1 MPGCVPCTPGP
12 RLPQRCGRAGVAG
25 WWLFPAAPR
34 GPLRAGPP
42 RPGGVPGRGAVGTG
56 GACLPPRG
64 RAMSRATLGDF
75 LLAAKTHL
83 DRAGDAGRDVRVD
96 ADIEDLC
103 RSLGRVSTAMGRYVQ
118 DVTPVRRE
126 RRSRR
131 PPEPA
136 AWARARA
143 EARDALATAAR
154 FLSRSAGDWPLRGP
168 AVTAMGQDLDAAAV
182 SLAAGRDLLQTHV
195 ALAADG
201 TRQPRSGWAMVVT
214 SPPVTRALLA
224 ELASMAEPIAARGAD
239 LALSPS
245 AGGPDTAESRR
256 RFSAAC
262 QARRLPEAGDPVAV
276 LCEGT
281 IASAER
287 VRQLAWGAAG
297 RAVWSPAMSVTSL
310 HQAAAASTVT
320 SHNCEVVLKTLAKR
334 TAGPEFGRV
343 SAELYAA
350 AAAARRARDCWFQAA
365 SAVNRVTTDT
375 RGHVSPAAAEA
386 RDLASWTGRL
396 AYADPAWTLA
406 SGPRQH
412 DRSPQS
418 LAPDADLVPMA
429 VAAVHQ
435 ASETLIRLAQA
446 EQEQIR
452 VAGQVG
458 RILVS
463 TRSLLPYEFEI
474 RRPFTRAPGRRVDQ
488 LLSYYREAGQA
499 SRDATAAVG
508 AVAEVT
514 RAPSRVLTAAWAAAD
529 AALGKSSSYRG
540 RASFYGSQVVPGGSG
555 RLPSEARDRPGP
567 VESKLLDLGV
577 TSPDTLRRAAE
588 IDRTGDRLVNDTAAE
603 QGLGERPDVGP
614 AGLNRSVGTASPV
627 SHELASG
634 DPGAATLLRP
644 PPSLQR
650 EPPEREP

>member
-1 MPGCVPCTPGP
+1 
-12 RLPQRCGRAGVAG
+12 
-25 WWLFPAAPR
+25 
-34 GPLRAGPP
+34 
-42 RPGGVPGRGAVGTG
+42 
-56 GACLPPRG
+56 
-64 RAMSRATLGDF
+64 MSRATLGDF

-83 DRAGDAGRDVRVD
+83 DRAADAGRDVRVD
-96 ADIEDLC
+96 ADIEDMC
-103 RSLGRVSTAMGRYVQ
+103 RSLGRVITAMARYVQ

-126 RRSRR
+126 RRSHR

-143 EARDALATAAR
+143 QARDALASAAR
-154 FLSRSAGDWPLRGP
+154 FLSHSAGDWPLRGP
-168 AVTAMGQDLDAAAV
+168 AVTEMGQDLDAAAV

-201 TRQPRSGWAMVVT
+201 TRQPRSDWAMVVT

-224 ELASMAEPIAARGAD
+224 ELASMAEPIAARGTD

-245 AGGPDTAESRR
+245 AGGQDTAESRR
-256 RFSAAC
+256 RLNAAC
-262 QARRLPEAGDPVAV
+262 QSLRVLHASVQQAQEREPVPVADTQLLYAVPANSLPARRLPEAGDPVAV

-287 VRQLAWGAAG
+287 VRQLAWDAAE
-297 RAVWSPAMSVTSL
+297 RAVWSPGMSATSL
-310 HQAAAASTVT
+310 HQVAAASTVT
-320 SHNCEVVLKTLAKR
+320 SHNSEVVLKTLAAR

-365 SAVNRVTTDT
+365 KAVNRVTTDT

-386 RDLASWTGRL
+386 RDLAWWTGRL

-406 SGPRQH
+406 SGPGQH
-412 DRSPQS
+412 DRSPES
-418 LAPDADLVPMA
+418 LAPDAGLVPMA

-435 ASETLIRLAQA
+435 ASETLTRLAQA

-474 RRPFTRAPGRRVDQ
+474 WRPFTRAPNRRVEQ
-488 LLSYYREAGQA
+488 LLSCYREAGQA

-508 AVAEVT
+508 EVAEVT
-514 RAPSRVLTAAWAAAD
+514 RAPSRVLTAAWAAVD
-529 AALGKSSSYRG
+529 AAAGKSVSHRG
-540 RASFYGSQVVPGGSG
+540 AQASFYGSQVVPGGSG
-555 RLPSEARDRPGP
+555 KLPSEARDRHGP

-588 IDRTGDRLVNDTAAE
+588 IDRAGERLINDTAAE
-603 QGLGERPDVGP
+603 QGLGERPHVGH

-627 SHELASG
+627 NHELASG
-634 DPGAATLLRP
+634 DPVSAALARP
-644 PPSLQR
+644 PSSPRR
-650 EPPEREP
+650 EPLEREP

>member
-1 MPGCVPCTPGP
+1 
-12 RLPQRCGRAGVAG
+12 
-25 WWLFPAAPR
+25 
-34 GPLRAGPP
+34 
-42 RPGGVPGRGAVGTG
+42 
-56 GACLPPRG
+56 
-64 RAMSRATLGDF
+64 MSRATLGDF

-103 RSLGRVSTAMGRYVQ
+103 RSLGRVVTAMGRYVQ
-118 DVTPVRRE
+118 DATPVRPE

-143 EARDALATAAR
+143 EARDALSSAAR
-154 FLSRSAGDWPLRGP
+154 FLSRSTGDWPLRGP
-168 AVTAMGQDLDAAAV
+168 AVTDMGQDLDAAAV
-182 SLAAGRDLLQTHV
+182 SLAAGRDLLQTHF

-201 TRQPRSGWAMVVT
+201 TRQPRSDWAMVVT

-224 ELASMAEPIAARGAD
+224 ELASMAEPIAARGTD

-245 AGGPDTAESRR
+245 AGGQDTAESRR
-256 RFSAAC
+256 RLNAAC
-262 QARRLPEAGDPVAV
+262 ESLRVLHASVQQAQEREPVPVAETQLLYAVPANSMPGRRLPEAGDSVAV

-281 IASAER
+281 VASAER
-287 VRQLAWGAAG
+287 VRQLAWGAAE
-297 RAVWSPAMSVTSL
+297 RAVWSPGMSVTSL
-310 HQAAAASTVT
+310 HQVAAASTVT
-320 SHNCEVVLKTLAKR
+320 SHNCEVVLKALAAR

-350 AAAARRARDCWFQAA
+350 AATARRARDCWFQAA
-365 SAVNRVTTDT
+365 KAVNRVTTDT
-375 RGHVSPAAAEA
+375 RGQVSPAAAEA

-406 SGPRQH
+406 SGPGQTV
-412 DRSPQS
+412 RSPQS
-418 LAPDADLVPMA
+418 LAPSAELVPMA

-435 ASETLIRLAQA
+435 ASETLTRLAQA

-463 TRSLLPYEFEI
+463 TRSLLPYEFDMW
-474 RRPFTRAPGRRVDQ
+474 RPYTRAPQRRIEQ
-488 LLSYYREAGQA
+488 LLSYYREAEHA
-499 SRDATAAVG
+499 SRDAAAAVG

-514 RAPSRVLTAAWAAAD
+514 LAPSRVLTADWSATDAAART
-529 AALGKSSSYRG
+529 SFNHRG
-540 RASFYGSQVVPGGSG
+540 GQAGFYDSQVLPGGSG
-555 RLPSEARDRPGP
+555 DLPSEPRDLPGP

-577 TSPDTLRRAAE
+577 NSPDTLRRAVE
-588 IDRTGDRLVNDTAAE
+588 IDRAGERLIIDAAAQ
-603 QGLGERPDVGP
+603 QGLGEMPHVGHTR
-614 AGLNRSVGTASPV
+614 LNRSAGTAMLV
-627 SHELASG
+627 NHTLAPG
-634 DPGAATLLRP
+634 DPRAAGRLRP
-644 PPSLQR
+644 PLWR